1 MQELGSAEGTAAAV
15 LARHGGSCFLW
26 AGPYSQKQPWVEKKK
41 RKESS
46 LMVETGARE
55 RTSNTQKN
63 QRAAE
68 QRETEERRDVGDEL
82 KMAAWLFLLL
92 FSSLNTDVSVSE
104 TETRIGRQQKL
115 PCRSASFV

>member
-1 MQELGSAEGTAAAV
+1 MQELGTAEDTAAAV
-15 LARHGGSCFLW
+15 LARHGGSCLLW

-41 RKESS
+41 GKESS

-55 RTSNTQKN
+55 RTSHTHKN

-68 QRETEERRDVGDEL
+68 QRETEELRDVADEL

-92 FSSLNTDVSVSE
+92 FSSLNSGCVS
-104 TETRIGRQQKL
+104 
-115 PCRSASFV
+115 FWD

>member
-1 MQELGSAEGTAAAV
+1 M
-15 LARHGGSCFLW
+15 
-26 AGPYSQKQPWVEKKK
+26 EKKK
-41 RKESS
+41 GKESS

-55 RTSNTQKN
+55 RTSHTHKN

-68 QRETEERRDVGDEL
+68 QRETEELRDVGDEL

-92 FSSLNTDVSVSE
+92 FSSLNPAVSVSG

-115 PCRSASFV
+115 PCRCVSSV